1 MLTPINCSESSLN
14 ILLMLNVIYLRHTVL
29 IYYSVHQCGLTAL
42 KQLLKKLKVAYNNSS
57 RRFMILPW
65 RNSASEMFANL
76 SIPSFDE
83 LLRILVFGFRSR
95 IIVSNKLFISSIY
108 NSTCRIYS
116 YKWTWLDNLLFMF
129 PP

>member
-1 MLTPINCSESSLN
+1 MWFDCTK
-14 ILLMLNVIYLRHTVL
+14 
-29 IYYSVHQCGLTAL
+29 TAF
-42 KQLLKKLKVAYNNSS
+42 KKMKVAYNNSS

-76 SIPSFDE
+76 SIPSLDE
-83 LLRILVFGFRSR
+83 LLRILVFGFWSR

-108 NSTCRIYS
+108 NLTCIYS
-116 YKWTWLDNLLFMF
+116 YMWTWLDNLLFMF